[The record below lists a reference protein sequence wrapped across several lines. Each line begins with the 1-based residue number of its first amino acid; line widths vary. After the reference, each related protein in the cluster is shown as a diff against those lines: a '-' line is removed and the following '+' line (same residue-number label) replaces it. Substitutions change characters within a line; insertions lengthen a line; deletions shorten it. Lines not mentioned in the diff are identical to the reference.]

1 MTRTADNHQPGID
14 LRGIS
19 KDIRPG
25 TLKLGGHNPQGNEI
39 SFTNFYMEWNRR
51 PFFGICGELHF
62 SRLAHDRWE
71 EALLKMKAAG
81 INIVAS
87 YIFWI
92 HHEEEQGEFRWDGD
106 LNVRRFVQL
115 CAKHD
120 LKVILRVGPFCH
132 GECRNGGL
140 PDWLYGRAFEVRSND
155 DGYLKVV
162 KALYQQIGAETAG
175 LMFKDGGPVIGIQLE
190 NEYMHAGAPWEMTS
204 GQSNE
209 FIPSGR
215 DGEEHMRRLKELA
228 VEAGLVAPVYTST
241 GWGGAAVLKDEVLP
255 LFGGYAYTPWN
266 VTAEQPQQPPTTE
279 FLFQDY
285 HSNTT
290 PVPAFE
296 VPPYAPEDY
305 PYACCE
311 MGGGM
316 QAWYLARFQVAP
328 ETVEAMSIQKIAGGC
343 NFIGYYVFHG
353 GSQPVGKHAYMNER
367 TNPRISY
374 DYQAPI
380 GEFGQVRESYRR
392 LKLIFSFARTFGEN
406 LCGMATVLPDSAA
419 RLHPADTGQVR
430 YAVRVRNGSGYVFLN
445 NVQDHAEMKDHEGVS
460 LKLELDKGPLRLPAS
475 GGFSLKKGVSA
486 ILPFNFRM
494 GGLLLKY
501 ATAQPITCIVREGI
515 AEYFFFTP
523 EGMSSEFCFDES
535 GLAGITAEQGDIRY
549 EEGCAFA
556 AFEEEK
562 GGVMKVVTLAGE
574 TVIVHLLT
582 REQALNLWEVELCG
596 ERRLVLSETPFTV
609 NDGELIFYSRGS
621 GSTAFAMYPAPQQEL
636 SSSFG
641 KIRPGQEAD
650 VHGFTQYELELPDA
664 SFELQRQM
672 SGNSKAALTL
682 PAEVWE
688 HPHLHELFL
697 AVDYDGDVGNASING
712 RLTGD
717 HFWNGDIWELGLL
730 QHQKELKEHSLDLY
744 IAPDRR
750 GQLVRSDSAMAVQIA
765 FIGQEIA
772 EIRETKLIPEWR
784 ISVKPLSK

>member
-1 MTRTADNHQPGID
+1 MTVTENNYQPSMD
-14 LRGIS
+14 LRGIV

-25 TLKLGGHNPQGNEI
+25 TLKLGGHNPQGDEI

-51 PFFGICGELHF
+51 PFFGICGEIHF

-81 INIVAS
+81 INIVAT
-87 YIFWI
+87 YVFWI
-92 HHEEEQGEFRWDGD
+92 HHEEEQGQFRWDGD
-106 LNVRRFVQL
+106 LNVRRFIQL
-115 CAKHD
+115 CARHD

-140 PDWLYGRAFEVRSND
+140 PDWLYGRPFEIRSND
-155 DGYLKVV
+155 EDYLRLVQK
-162 KALYQQIGAETAG
+162 LYQQIGTETAG
-175 LMFKDGGPVIGIQLE
+175 LMFKDGGPIIGIQLE
-190 NEYMHAGAPWEMTS
+190 NEYMHAGAPWEMTG
-204 GQSNE
+204 GQAGE
-209 FIPSGR
+209 FISSGR
-215 DGEEHMRRLKELA
+215 DGEKHMRRLKELA

-255 LFGGYAYTPWN
+255 LYGGYAYTPWN
-266 VTAEQPQQPPTTE
+266 ITAEQPKQPPTTE

-296 VPPYAPEDY
+296 APPYAPEDY

-316 QAWYLARFQVAP
+316 QTWYLARFQVAP

-380 GEFGQVRESYRR
+380 GEFGQIRESYRR
-392 LKLIFSFARTFGEN
+392 LKLIFSFARAFGEN

-419 RLHPADTGQVR
+419 GLKPEDAGQVR
-430 YAVRVRNGSGYVFLN
+430 YAVRVRNSSGYVFLN
-445 NVQDHAEMKDHEGVS
+445 NVQDHAEMKDHEGVA
-460 LKLELDKGPLRLPAS
+460 LKLELDKGTLRLPAA

-501 ATAQPITCIVREGI
+501 ATAQPITCITKEGVD
-515 AEYFFFTP
+515 EYFFFTP
-523 EGMSSEFCFDES
+523 EGMSSEFCFDDS
-535 GLAGITAEQGDIRY
+535 GLAGITAEQGAIRY

-556 AFEEEK
+556 VFEEHK
-562 GGVMKVVTLAGE
+562 GGVVKLVTLSGE
-574 TVIVHLLT
+574 TLLVHLLT
-582 REQALNLWEVELCG
+582 RDEALNLWETELCG

-621 GSTAFAMYPAPQQEL
+621 GSATFAVYPALGQEL
-636 SSSFG
+636 SASFG
-641 KIRPGQEAD
+641 SIRQHPETD

-664 SFELQRQM
+664 AFEVHRQM
-672 SGNSKAALTL
+672 SGSSKAALTL

-688 HPHLHELFL
+688 HPQLHELIL
-697 AVDYDGDVGNASING
+697 AIDYDGDVGNASING
-712 RLTGD
+712 LLAGD

-730 QHQKELKEHSLDLY
+730 KHQKELREHTLDLY
-744 IAPDRR
+744 IAPERR
-750 GQLVRSDSAMAVQIA
+750 GQLVRSDSAMAVQHT

-772 EIRETKLIPEWR
+772 EIRGTKLIPEWR
-784 ISVKPLSK
+784 ITVKPLSK